1 MIKFAIVNEA
11 PKSLKKG
18 EVVISKPDFLE
29 EILANKGKAPKNNL
43 TGTNQLRYITDT
55 IAMKYDPQNM
65 SAWSV
70 KPHLFEGRPY
80 SDEKALSGIIVEML
94 QICYPKVFAR
104 YVDHQIK
111 NLPANTEMIYF
122 VDFKVEGAAVPL
134 FENGL
139 INITDQSKSSK
150 KQEKT
155 NQEQVEE

>member
-1 MIKFAIVNEA
+1 MIKFAIVNET

-18 EVVISKPDFLE
+18 EIVISKPDFLE
-29 EILANKGKAPKNNL
+29 QIAANKAKAAKTGL
-43 TGTNQLRYITDT
+43 TGNTQLRYITDA

-70 KPHLFEGRPY
+70 KPHLFEGRSY
-80 SDEKALSGIIVEML
+80 SSDEDLSKIVVEML
-94 QICYPKVFAR
+94 EICYPKVFAR
-104 YVDHQIK
+104 YVDYQLK

-139 INITDQSKSSK
+139 VNVTDQPKSSK